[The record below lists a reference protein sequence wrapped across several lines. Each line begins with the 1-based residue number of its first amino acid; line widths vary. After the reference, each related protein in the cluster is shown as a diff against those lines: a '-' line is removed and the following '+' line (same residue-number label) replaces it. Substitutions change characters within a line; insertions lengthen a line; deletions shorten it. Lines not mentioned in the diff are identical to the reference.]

1 MISRCGWVNSVTQIS
16 RVWTGFGADIASMK
30 EKTAKTRS
38 ESAFPN
44 QHQILSIHPPD
55 SAIRPQRIGE
65 AALAAAHLSYQTT
78 QTK

>member
-1 MISRCGWVNSVTQIS
+1 
-16 RVWTGFGADIASMK
+16 MK